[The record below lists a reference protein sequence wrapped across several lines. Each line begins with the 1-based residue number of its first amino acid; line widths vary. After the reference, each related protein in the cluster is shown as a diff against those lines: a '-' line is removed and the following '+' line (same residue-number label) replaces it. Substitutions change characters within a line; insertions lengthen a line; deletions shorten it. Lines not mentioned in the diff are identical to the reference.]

1 MENNELQISVGE
13 NIRSMRN
20 SENLSQQEL
29 ASLSGIER
37 SQLSRIENGQVD
49 IQLSTISKIAT
60 NLNTTPDILLKTTSL
75 KMHPFV
81 KWAGG
86 KGQLLYKLI
95 SKLPKHFNNYF
106 EPFIGGGALFF
117 EVAPKKAV
125 INDVNLELLSVYKC
139 FKNKI
144 DYEELLKKLDY
155 FSSIHSEENYLKIRS
170 MDRKDNF
177 NSLCMVEHAAR
188 MIYLN
193 KADFNGLYR
202 VNSKGFFNVPSGK
215 KTKVN
220 CYDPNNM
227 RNIFNYF
234 QNSNI
239 QILNGDFVEAVKDAK
254 AGDFVYFDP
263 PYDNFENKNNFTS
276 YSKDCF
282 DKNDQKRLADLARKL
297 DSMGV
302 FVMLSN
308 HNTPFINE
316 IYKGF
321 NIEVVNAK
329 RMIDSKVSGRLGV
342 EEVIITNY

>member
-1 MENNELQISVGE
+1 
-13 NIRSMRN
+13 
-20 SENLSQQEL
+20 
-29 ASLSGIER
+29 
-37 SQLSRIENGQVD
+37 
-49 IQLSTISKIAT
+49 
-60 NLNTTPDILLKTTSL
+60 
-75 KMHPFV
+75 
-81 KWAGG
+81 
-86 KGQLLYKLI
+86 
-95 SKLPKHFNNYF
+95 
-106 EPFIGGGALFF
+106 
-117 EVAPKKAV
+117 
-125 INDVNLELLSVYKC
+125 
-139 FKNKI
+139 
-144 DYEELLKKLDY
+144 
-155 FSSIHSEENYLKIRS
+155 
-170 MDRKDNF
+170 
-177 NSLCMVEHAAR
+177 
-188 MIYLN
+188 
-193 KADFNGLYR
+193 
-202 VNSKGFFNVPSGK
+202 
-215 KTKVN
+215 
-220 CYDPNNM
+220 M